1 MGIVYRAGDGVASY
15 GAGSANLNGVPS
27 VPRSVIPL
35 REHISGMFD
44 RIYDFKIGVRY
55 VTALLVMLVVS
66 AVGTIYWTSEE
77 QERTAIN
84 QAQDFATSIHQM
96 TMAGLTGMMFTGTMS
111 QRGLFLDQIKASNNI
126 HFLRMVRGEEVNKVY
141 GPGHEDEKPQDDI
154 ERRVLATGEPFS
166 EIIDHEGS
174 PALRVVI
181 PALASKDYLGKN
193 CLMCH
198 IVPEGTVLGAV
209 SMLLSL
215 DKVHSSV
222 VDFRMKVAFA
232 TGGFSLLLMLVV
244 YWGTAHY
251 ITRPLDELTEG
262 LRVIAE
268 GEGDLTR
275 RLRVRG
281 KDEIAQSANVFNLVM
296 DKFRDLIVHV
306 RGSADQ
312 VADASKGVLATT
324 HEVATRSSLQQE
336 ISATSSQAVERIAG
350 RIESMA
356 DNIDQVQQ
364 LAHGSLGKT
373 RESNDNINQLS
384 SQVDSVE
391 QAVDLIAT
399 SVGAFIQNTGSIT
412 EMTGQVRDIAEQT
425 NMLALNA
432 AIEAARAG
440 EQGRGFAVV
449 ADEVRT
455 LAEKS
460 AQSANQID
468 EVTQELNRQ
477 SKQVEE
483 AIENGLKHLAS
494 SRGTMNSVTE
504 ELNEATGSVEELVGD
519 LDEIASASEEQ
530 RSASRDLAVHV
541 ESIASMAAEN
551 SERATETEH
560 SVEHLESLAEGLQE
574 TVRRFRVD

>member
-1 MGIVYRAGDGVASY
+1 MV
-15 GAGSANLNGVPS
+15 
-27 VPRSVIPL
+27 
-35 REHISGMFD
+35 D
-44 RIYDFKIGVRY
+44 RIYDFKIGVRF
-55 VTALLVMLVVS
+55 VTALLVMLVIS
-66 AVGTIYWTSEE
+66 AVGTIGWTTEE

-84 QAQDFATSIHQM
+84 QAEDFAVSIHQM
-96 TMAGLTGMMFTGTMS
+96 TMAGLTGMMFTGTMG
-111 QRGLFLDQIKASNNI
+111 QRALFLDQIKHSNNI
-126 HFLRMVRGEEVNKVY
+126 HYLRVVRGDAVSKTF
-141 GPGHEDEKPQDDI
+141 GPGTEEEKPQDDI
-154 ERRVLATGEPFS
+154 ERNVLATGEPYS
-166 EIIDHEGS
+166 EVVDYQGQ

-198 IVPEGTVLGAV
+198 VVPEDSVLGAV
-209 SMLLSL
+209 SMLFSL
-215 DKVHSSV
+215 DKVHASV
-222 VDFRMKVAFA
+222 EEFRFKVSLA
-232 TGGFSLLLMLVV
+232 TGGFALLVMLVI

-281 KDEIAQSANVFNLVM
+281 KDEIAESARVFNQVM
-296 DKFRDLIVHV
+296 DKFRDLIQHV
-306 RGSADQ
+306 RHSADQ
-312 VADASKGVLATT
+312 VADASKGVLETT
-324 HEVATRSSLQQE
+324 HEVAERSALQQD
-336 ISATSSQAVERIAG
+336 ISDTSARSVDGIAG
-350 RIESMA
+350 RMEAVA

-373 RESNDNINQLS
+373 RDSNNNLNELA

-391 QAVDLIAT
+391 QAVGQIAT

-468 EVTQELNRQ
+468 EVTQELTRQ

-483 AIENGLKHLAS
+483 AIDNGLKHLAS
-494 SRGTMNSVTE
+494 SRETMTSVTG
-504 ELNEATGSVEELVGD
+504 ELNEATASVEELVQD
-519 LDEIASASEEQ
+519 LDEIASASEAQ
-530 RSASRDLAVHV
+530 RAASRDLAVHV
-541 ESIASMAAEN
+541 ESIATMASDN
-551 SERATETEH
+551 SKRASETETA
-560 SVEHLESLAEGLQE
+560 VEHLEALAEGLQE